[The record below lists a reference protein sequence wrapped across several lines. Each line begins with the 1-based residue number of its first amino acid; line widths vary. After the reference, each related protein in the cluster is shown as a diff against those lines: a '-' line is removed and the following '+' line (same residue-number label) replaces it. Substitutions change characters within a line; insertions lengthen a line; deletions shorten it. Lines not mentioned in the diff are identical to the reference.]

1 MTASTPP
8 QPQEAQ
14 LQVVPPQPT
23 PATHGDLTVN
33 NVEVVY
39 HDIIQ
44 VLRGVSLTVR
54 AGRVTSLLGTNGAG
68 KTTTLRA
75 ISGLLKPENGKIRE
89 GTVSFEGKTLSTL
102 VGSEVVKAG
111 VVQVPE
117 GRRVFKHLSV
127 EENLRAGAILGRGNW
142 KDDLERM
149 YTYFPKLAMM
159 KDKQAGYTSGGEQQ
173 MLAIGR
179 ALMAHPKVL
188 LLDEPSLGIAPLL
201 VAEIFDNVRRIN
213 RETGVS
219 VLVVEQNA
227 NVALRNSDYGYV
239 MEGGRIV
246 MEGESAELASNPDVK
261 EFYLGVTEH
270 GNRKSFREV
279 KSYKRRKRWM

>member
-1 MTASTPP
+1 MSLQSPSPTPP
-8 QPQEAQ
+8 QVTSALPVQAGKM
-14 LQVVPPQPT
+14 
-23 PATHGDLTVN
+23 ASDLTVN

-39 HDIIQ
+39 HDIVQ

-54 AGRVTSLLGTNGAG
+54 AGSVTSLLGTNGAG

-89 GTVSFEGKTLSTL
+89 GTVTFEGRTLSALGGT
-102 VGSEVVKAG
+102 EVVKSG

-142 KDDLERM
+142 KDDLERI
-149 YTYFPKLAMM
+149 YGYFPKLEMLRH
-159 KDKQAGYTSGGEQQ
+159 KQAGYTSGGEQQ
-173 MLAIGR
+173 MIAIGR

-188 LLDEPSLGIAPLL
+188 LLDEPSLGLAPLL
-201 VAEIFDNVRRIN
+201 VQEIFDNVRQIN
-213 RETGVS
+213 RREGLG

-227 NVALRNSDYGYV
+227 NLALRHSDYGYV

-246 MEGESAELASNPDVK
+246 MEGKSADLASNPDVK

-270 GNRKSFREV
+270 GNRKSFRDV

>member
-1 MTASTPP
+1 MTAPSTHPSPLHAPP
-8 QPQEAQ
+8 AAP
-14 LQVVPPQPT
+14 
-23 PATHGDLTVN
+23 GDLTVN

-44 VLRGVSLTVR
+44 VLRGVSLTIQ

-75 ISGLLKPENGKIRE
+75 ISGLLRPENGRVRE
-89 GTVSFEGKTLSTL
+89 GTVSFGGQTLSALSGTD
-102 VGSEVVKAG
+102 VVKAG

-117 GRRVFKHLSV
+117 GRRVFKHLTV
-127 EENLRAGAILGRGNW
+127 EENLRAGAILGRGQW
-142 KDDLERM
+142 HADLERI
-149 YTYFPKLAMM
+149 YTYFPKLPALRH
-159 KDKQAGYTSGGEQQ
+159 KQAGYTSGGEQQ

-188 LLDEPSLGIAPLL
+188 LLDEPSLGLAPLL
-201 VAEIFDNVRRIN
+201 VAEIFQNIRTIN
-213 RETGVS
+213 REEGLS

-227 NVALRNSDYGYV
+227 NIALRNSDYGYV
-239 MEGGRIV
+239 MEGGKIV
-246 MEGESAELASNPDVK
+246 MEGDSAQLASNPDVK

-270 GNRKSFREV
+270 GARKSFRDV

>member
-1 MTASTPP
+1 MTATHPAPNPP
-8 QPQEAQ
+8 A
-14 LQVVPPQPT
+14 
-23 PATHGDLTVN
+23 PAPHGDLTVN

-39 HDIIQ
+39 HDIVQ

-54 AGRVTSLLGTNGAG
+54 AGQVTSLLGTNGAG

-75 ISGLLKPENGKIRE
+75 ISGLLKPENGRIRE
-89 GTVSFEGKTLSTL
+89 GTVSFGGRTLSSLGGT
-102 VGSEVVKAG
+102 EVVKSG

-117 GRRVFKHLSV
+117 GRRVFKHLNV
-127 EENLRAGAILGRGNW
+127 EENLRAGAILGRGRW
-142 KDDLERM
+142 RDDLERI
-149 YTYFPKLAMM
+149 YTYFPKLRTLRHR
-159 KDKQAGYTSGGEQQ
+159 QAGYTSGGEQQ

-179 ALMAHPKVL
+179 ALMAHPRVL
-188 LLDEPSLGIAPLL
+188 LLDEPSLGLAPML
-201 VAEIFDNVRRIN
+201 VAEIFENVRRIN
-213 RETGVS
+213 REEGLS

-227 NVALRNSDYGYV
+227 TVALAHSDYGYV

-246 MEGESAELASNPDVK
+246 MEGESDWLSGNPDVK

-270 GNRKSFREV
+270 GQRKSFRDV

>member
-1 MTASTPP
+1 MTLSSP
-8 QPQEAQ
+8 QPASAPPAQ
-14 LQVVPPQPT
+14 TSASQD
-23 PATHGDLTVN
+23 DLTVN

-54 AGRVTSLLGTNGAG
+54 AGQVTSLLGTNGAG

-89 GTVSFEGKTLSTL
+89 GTISFAGRTLSALNGT
-102 VGSEVVKAG
+102 EVVKSG

-142 KDDLERM
+142 HADLERI
-149 YTYFPKLAMM
+149 YTYFPKLPALRH
-159 KDKQAGYTSGGEQQ
+159 KQAGYTSGGEQQ
-173 MLAIGR
+173 MIAIGR
-179 ALMAHPKVL
+179 ALMAHPRVL
-188 LLDEPSLGIAPLL
+188 LLDEPSLGLAPLL

-213 RETGVS
+213 REEGLS

-227 NVALRNSDYGYV
+227 NIALRNSDYGYV
-239 MEGGRIV
+239 MENGRIV
-246 MEGESAELASNPDVK
+246 MEGLSAQLASNPDVK
-261 EFYLGVTEH
+261 EFYLGVTE
-270 GNRKSFREV
+270 GGARKSFRDV

>member
-1 MTASTPP
+1 MTSILQTQPHATPP
-8 QPQEAQ
+8 PVGTAM
-14 LQVVPPQPT
+14 
-23 PATHGDLTVN
+23 GSDLTIN

-39 HDIIQ
+39 HDIVQ
-44 VLRGVSLTVR
+44 VLRGVSLNVR

-89 GTVSFEGKTLSTL
+89 GTVTFEGRVLSGMNGTD
-102 VGSEVVKAG
+102 VVKSG

-142 KDDLERM
+142 QSDLERI
-149 YTYFPKLAMM
+149 YTYFPKLRALRN
-159 KDKQAGYTSGGEQQ
+159 KQAGYTSGGEQQ
-173 MLAIGR
+173 MIAIGR

-188 LLDEPSLGIAPLL
+188 LLDEPSLGLAPLL
-201 VAEIFDNVRRIN
+201 VAEIFDNVRQIN
-213 RETGVS
+213 RQEGVG

-227 NVALRNSDYGYV
+227 SIALRNSDYGYV
-239 MEGGRIV
+239 MEG
-246 MEGESAELASNPDVK
+246 AAS
-261 EFYLGVTEH
+261 
-270 GNRKSFREV
+270 
-279 KSYKRRKRWM
+279 

>member
-1 MTASTPP
+1 MQSAAPP
-8 QPQEAQ
+8 PPTLAAQ
-14 LQVVPPQPT
+14 
-23 PATHGDLTVN
+23 GDLTVN

-44 VLRGVSLTVR
+44 VLRGVSLSVR
-54 AGRVTSLLGTNGAG
+54 AGRVTALLGTNGAG

-89 GTVSFEGKTLSTL
+89 GTVSFGGRVLSALNGTD
-102 VGSEVVKAG
+102 VVKAG

-117 GRRVFKHLSV
+117 GRRVFKHLNV
-127 EENLRAGAILGRGNW
+127 EENLRAGAILGRGHW
-142 KDDLERM
+142 QSDLERI
-149 YTYFPKLAMM
+149 YTYFPKLRALRSR
-159 KDKQAGYTSGGEQQ
+159 QAGYTSGGEQQ

-179 ALMAHPKVL
+179 ALMAHPRVL
-188 LLDEPSLGIAPLL
+188 LLDEPSLGLAPLL
-201 VAEIFDNVRRIN
+201 VAEIFENVRRIN
-213 RETGVS
+213 QEEGLS

-227 NVALRNSDYGYV
+227 NIALRHSDYGYV

-270 GNRKSFREV
+270 GQRKSFRDV

>member
-1 MTASTPP
+1 MGS
-8 QPQEAQ
+8 
-14 LQVVPPQPT
+14 
-23 PATHGDLTVN
+23 DLTIN

-39 HDIIQ
+39 HDIVQ

-89 GTVSFEGKTLSTL
+89 GTVTFEGRVLSSMNGTD
-102 VGSEVVKAG
+102 VVKSG

-142 KDDLERM
+142 QNDLERI
-149 YTYFPKLAMM
+149 YTYFPKLRMLRN
-159 KDKQAGYTSGGEQQ
+159 KQAGYTSGGEQQ
-173 MLAIGR
+173 MIAIGR

-188 LLDEPSLGIAPLL
+188 LLDEPSLGLAPLL
-201 VAEIFDNVRRIN
+201 VAEIFDNVRQIN
-213 RETGVS
+213 RQEGVG

-227 NVALRNSDYGYV
+227 NIALRNSDYGYV

-261 EFYLGVTEH
+261 EFYLGVTEQ
-270 GNRKSFREV
+270 GSRKSFREV

>member
-1 MTASTPP
+1 MTAPTP
-8 QPQEAQ
+8 
-14 LQVVPPQPT
+14 VPPP
-23 PATHGDLTVN
+23 PAVHAAPPAPVKTAMASDLTVN

-39 HDIIQ
+39 HDIVQ

-54 AGRVTSLLGTNGAG
+54 AGSITSLLGTNGAG

-89 GTVSFEGKTLSTL
+89 GTVTFEGRTLSGMT
-102 VGSEVVKAG
+102 GTDVVKSG

-117 GRRVFKHLSV
+117 GRRVFKHLSI

-142 KDDLERM
+142 QADLERI
-149 YTYFPKLAMM
+149 YTYFPKLR
-159 KDKQAGYTSGGEQQ
+159 DLRHKQAGYTSGGEQQ
-173 MLAIGR
+173 MIAIGR

-188 LLDEPSLGIAPLL
+188 LLDEPSLGLAPLL
-201 VAEIFDNVRRIN
+201 VQEIFENVRHIN
-213 RETGVS
+213 RAEGLG

-227 NVALRNSDYGYV
+227 NIALRNSDYGYV

-246 MEGESAELASNPDVK
+246 MEGRSAELASNPDVK

-270 GNRKSFREV
+270 GSRKSFREV

>member
-1 MTASTPP
+1 MTAST
-8 QPQEAQ
+8 QPQ
-14 LQVVPPQPT
+14 LQPPPVGVA
-23 PATHGDLTVN
+23 ATHGDLTVN

-54 AGRVTSLLGTNGAG
+54 AGSVTSLLGTNGAG

-89 GTVSFEGKTLSTL
+89 GTVSFEGKTLSNFL
-102 VGSEVVKAG
+102 GSDVVKSG

-142 KDDLERM
+142 RDDLERM
-149 YTYFPKLAMM
+149 YSYFPKLAMM

-201 VAEIFDNVRRIN
+201 VQEIFENVRRIN
-213 RETGVS
+213 RETGLS

-246 MEGESAELASNPDVK
+246 MEGDSAELASNPDVK

-270 GNRKSFREV
+270 GHRKSFREV

>member
-1 MTASTPP
+1 MTLSTQP
-8 QPQEAQ
+8 QPHAA
-14 LQVVPPQPT
+14 PPVT

-39 HDIIQ
+39 HDIVQ

-54 AGRVTSLLGTNGAG
+54 AGSVTSLLGTNGAG

-89 GTVSFEGKTLSTL
+89 GTVSFEGKTLSSL
-102 VGSEVVKAG
+102 LGSDVVKSG

-142 KDDLERM
+142 RDDLERM
-149 YTYFPKLAMM
+149 YSYFPKLAMM

-201 VAEIFDNVRRIN
+201 VQEIFENVRRIN
-213 RETGVS
+213 KDTGVS

-246 MEGESAELASNPDVK
+246 MEGASAELASNPDVK

>member
-1 MTASTPP
+1 MTAPLHPQPHVTPP
-8 QPQEAQ
+8 PVNTAM
-14 LQVVPPQPT
+14 
-23 PATHGDLTVN
+23 GSDLTIN

-39 HDIIQ
+39 HDIVQ

-89 GTVSFEGKTLSTL
+89 GTVTFEGRVLSSMNGTD
-102 VGSEVVKAG
+102 VVKSG

-142 KDDLERM
+142 QNDLERI
-149 YTYFPKLAMM
+149 YTYFPKLRMLRN
-159 KDKQAGYTSGGEQQ
+159 KQAGYTSGGEQQ
-173 MLAIGR
+173 MIAIGR

-188 LLDEPSLGIAPLL
+188 LLDEPSLGLAPLL
-201 VAEIFDNVRRIN
+201 VAEIFDNVRQIN
-213 RETGVS
+213 RQEGVG

-227 NVALRNSDYGYV
+227 NIALRNSDYGYV

-246 MEGESAELASNPDVK
+246 MEGDSAELASNPDVK
-261 EFYLGVTEH
+261 EFYLGVTEQ
-270 GNRKSFREV
+270 GSRKSFREV

>member
-1 MTASTPP
+1 MTASVPHPTASPP
-8 QPQEAQ
+8 
-14 LQVVPPQPT
+14 LQAAVN
-23 PATHGDLTVN
+23 AGDLTVN

-44 VLRGVSLTVR
+44 VLRGVSLSVK
-54 AGRVTSLLGTNGAG
+54 AGSVTALLGTNGAG

-75 ISGLLKPENGKIRE
+75 ISGLLKPETGKVRE
-89 GTVSFEGKTLSTL
+89 GTVSFGGKTLSALNGTD
-102 VGSEVVKAG
+102 VVKAG

-142 KDDLERM
+142 HEDLERI
-149 YTYFPKLAMM
+149 YTYFPKLRALRG
-159 KDKQAGYTSGGEQQ
+159 KQAGYTSGGEQQ
-173 MLAIGR
+173 MIAIGR

-188 LLDEPSLGIAPLL
+188 LLDEPSLGLAPLL
-201 VAEIFDNVRRIN
+201 VAEIFENVRRIN
-213 RETGVS
+213 KEEGLS

-227 NVALRNSDYGYV
+227 NIALRNSDYGYV

-246 MEGESAELASNPDVK
+246 MEGESAGLASNPDVK

-270 GNRKSFREV
+270 GARKSFRDV

>member
-1 MTASTPP
+1 MTA
-8 QPQEAQ
+8 
-14 LQVVPPQPT
+14 
-23 PATHGDLTVN
+23 PATHSSPAPPTAAHVGHGDLTVN

-54 AGRVTSLLGTNGAG
+54 AGSVTSLLGTNGAG

-89 GTVSFEGKTLSTL
+89 GTVTFGGQTLSALNGTD
-102 VGSEVVKAG
+102 VVKNG

-127 EENLRAGAILGRGNW
+127 EENLRAGAILGKGNW
-142 KDDLERM
+142 HADLERI
-149 YTYFPKLAMM
+149 YTYFPKLRMLRAR
-159 KDKQAGYTSGGEQQ
+159 QAGYTSGGEQQ

-188 LLDEPSLGIAPLL
+188 LLDEPSLGLAPLL
-201 VAEIFDNVRRIN
+201 VAEIFENVRRIN
-213 RETGVS
+213 REEGLS

-246 MEGESAELASNPDVK
+246 MEGDSAQLASNPDVK
-261 EFYLGVTEH
+261 EFYLGVTE
-270 GNRKSFREV
+270 GGARKSFREV

>member
-1 MTASTPP
+1 MTASTHP
-8 QPQEAQ
+8 QPQQTSPVAA
-14 LQVVPPQPT
+14 LQ
-23 PATHGDLTVN
+23 GDLTVN

-89 GTVSFEGKTLSTL
+89 GTVSFEGKTLSNL
-102 VGSEVVKAG
+102 LGSDVVKSG

-142 KDDLERM
+142 KEDLERM
-149 YTYFPKLAMM
+149 YGYFPKLAMM

-201 VAEIFDNVRRIN
+201 VQEIFENVRRIN

-246 MEGESAELASNPDVK
+246 MEGASAELANNPDVK